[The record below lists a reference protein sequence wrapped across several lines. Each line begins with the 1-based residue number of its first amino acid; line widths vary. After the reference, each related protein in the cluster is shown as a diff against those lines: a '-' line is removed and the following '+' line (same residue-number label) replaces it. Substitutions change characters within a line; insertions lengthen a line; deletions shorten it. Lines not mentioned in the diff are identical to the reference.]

1 MLIGLCYVLSIVWI
15 GYLYSHLF
23 LVYLF
28 LTDLYG
34 LMGDPVTASDY
45 YQIHNSCTKKLL
57 DSKLSSLF

>member
-1 MLIGLCYVLSIVWI
+1 MFWVLSELAIFI
-15 GYLYSHLF
+15 LIILF
-23 LVYLF
+23 FAYLF

-45 YQIHNSCTKKLL
+45 YQIHSSCTKKLL

>member
-1 MLIGLCYVLSIVWI
+1 MFWILSEVAIFILI
-15 GYLYSHLF
+15 LF

-45 YQIHNSCTKKLL
+45 YQIHSSCTKKLL
-57 DSKLSSLF
+57 DSKLSLLF